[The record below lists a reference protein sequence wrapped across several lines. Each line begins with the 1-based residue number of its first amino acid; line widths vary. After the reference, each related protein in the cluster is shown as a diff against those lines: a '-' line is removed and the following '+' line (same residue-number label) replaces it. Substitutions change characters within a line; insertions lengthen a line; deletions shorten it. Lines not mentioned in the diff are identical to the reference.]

1 MKQLTSVFLAVALA
15 GIFIPRG
22 AVESSA
28 ARASRDA
35 MESRQQA
42 SSPNPPQIPPEAT
55 PPPAQQPTKPT
66 TQQPAP
72 SAPPVAAPQ
81 QKQKG
86 AIRVQTDLVSILAN
100 VLNANNEPVI
110 GLDESAFTLTEEGVA
125 QKIVRF
131 EPQTNRPLDLALMVD
146 MSGTAQI
153 ELKIEKDAAEH
164 FVNEI
169 VRPGD
174 KLSFFSFT
182 SDVNQLSNY
191 TDNIKSLEESIRRA
205 EPGADMGTS
214 IYDALVLGSQTLRR
228 QGSDRRRAIVMI
240 TDAGETTSYYKFDDA
255 RRAAIA
261 SGALLYT
268 IVVRPMKS
276 DAGRNTAG
284 EHAIQTITDSTGGAM
299 FFPTTVDEISQN
311 FDLINRELRTQ
322 YLLGYYPTPTP
333 PANSLRHVVVKV
345 NTGDTVRF
353 RKTYITGAQ

>member
-1 MKQLTSVFLAVALA
+1 MKQLTSAFLAVALA
-15 GIFIPRG
+15 GIFFPGGGLEFRETREDLNSLG
-22 AVESSA
+22 SDTQST
-28 ARASRDA
+28 
-35 MESRQQA
+35 
-42 SSPNPPQIPPEAT
+42 PQS
-55 PPPAQQPTKPT
+55 
-66 TQQPAP
+66 TQQ
-72 SAPPVAAPQ
+72 Q

-86 AIRVQTDLVSILAN
+86 TIKVQTDLVNILAN
-100 VLNANNEPVI
+100 VLDANNEPVI
-110 GLDESAFTLTEEGVA
+110 GLDQSAFSLAEEGVA

-131 EPQTNRPLDLALMVD
+131 EPQTNRALDLALMVD
-146 MSGTAQI
+146 MSGTALI

-164 FVNEI
+164 FINEV

-174 KLSFFSFT
+174 KLSIFSFT

-191 TDNIKSLEESIRRA
+191 TDNTKALDEAIRRA
-205 EPGADMGTS
+205 DPGADMGTS
-214 IYDALVLGSQTLRR
+214 IYDALVLSSQTLKR
-228 QGSDRRRAIVMI
+228 QGSDRRRAIVLI

-299 FFPTTVDEISQN
+299 FYPTTVDEISQN

-333 PANSLRHVVVKV
+333 PPNSMRHVVVKV
-345 NTGDTVRF
+345 NTNDTVRY
-353 RKTYITGAQ
+353 RKAYITSAQ